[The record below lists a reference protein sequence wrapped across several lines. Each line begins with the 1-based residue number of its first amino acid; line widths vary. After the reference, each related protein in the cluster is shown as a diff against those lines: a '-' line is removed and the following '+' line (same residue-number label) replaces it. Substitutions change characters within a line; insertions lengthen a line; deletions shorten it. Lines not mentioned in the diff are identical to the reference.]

1 MAAMLMLSTIEAGSL
16 EQYPELRMHGGNY
29 PNACNPT
36 EIAELNHIILT
47 SGVKNAELAWQAL
60 STIICAESNNAT
72 RLYVAHLLPATI
84 KNRSES
90 TGSEPIMEKIARNE
104 KLVEEV
110 MANGRAWDVTFGVEG
125 EKNIH
130 VQYFQDE
137 ACVRG
142 IALSFVKKK
151 WIIDE
156 VSQAC
161 D

>member
-1 MAAMLMLSTIEAGSL
+1 MRSQSISLKVARIFTAAMLMLSTIEAGSM
-16 EQYPELRMHGGNY
+16 EQYPKLRMHGG
-29 PNACNPT
+29 T
-36 EIAELNHIILT
+36 ILM
-47 SGVKNAELAWQAL
+47 
-60 STIICAESNNAT
+60 
-72 RLYVAHLLPATI
+72 PA
-84 KNRSES
+84 
-90 TGSEPIMEKIARNE
+90 

-110 MANGRAWDVTFGVEG
+110 MANGRAWGVTFRVEG